1 MVKFLLLCLS
11 LMLAAHAPAKVVRD
25 LPYAGKGSGPLRTL
39 DLHTPDEKREKPRPI
54 FLLIH
59 GGGWRTGDKSNSH
72 FAEPKT
78 GWLLDGGY
86 IVVSIN
92 YRLSPAVQHPGHI
105 EDVCKAIGWVQEHA
119 ADFGGDR
126 NRIYLLG
133 HSAGA
138 HLAALAAVDVARLK
152 AAGADPAG
160 IKGVVLLDGAGYDIP
175 QQYPSL
181 RDDSVMQ
188 KMYRDAF
195 TDDPSKQRDASPVHR
210 VTTKPPPF
218 LILHITRRL
227 DSPRQSRLLA
237 DALRAK
243 GGTAEVVPIPGKSHG
258 TINADCGK
266 PDDPVTL
273 AITKFLT
280 PR

>member
-1 MVKFLLLCLS
+1 MCLA
-11 LMLAAHAPAKVVRD
+11 LMLTAHARVVRD

-39 DLHTPDEKREKPRPI
+39 DLHVPDQKRDKPRPVFI
-54 FLLIH
+54 LIH

-78 GWLLDGGY
+78 QWLLEGGY
-86 IVVSIN
+86 IVASIN
-92 YRLSPAVQHPGHI
+92 YRLSPAVQHPAHV
-105 EDVCKAIGWVQEHA
+105 EDACQAIAWVQEHA
-119 ADFGGDR
+119 ADFGGDAK
-126 NRIYLLG
+126 RIYLLG

-152 AAGADPAG
+152 AAGADPSG

-175 QQYPSL
+175 VQYPFL

-195 TDDPSKQRDASPVHR
+195 TSDPAKQRDASPVHR
-210 VTTKPPPF
+210 VTAKPPPF
-218 LILHITRRL
+218 LILHTTRRL

-237 DALRAK
+237 DALRK
-243 GGTAEVVPIPGKSHG
+243 QGGSAEVVPIPGKNHG

-266 PDDPVTL
+266 PGDPVTL
-273 AITKFLT
+273 AITRFLA
-280 PR
+280 PK